1 MSQASNNG
9 LVKFNAMK
17 AAVAEC
23 HNIDEIAQIRDKAEA
38 YRYCLLQAKESPE
51 VIKQA
56 SEIKLR
62 AERRAGEMLREREKP
77 KGNQHSAGLQGVT
90 LQNVG
95 ISKIQSHRWQKIA
108 EIPEDKFET
117 YLEIEKEITTSGAIK
132 IAQRLDR
139 QQKSDQTISTLN
151 AQNQQFPTDKKY
163 SVIYADPPW
172 KYDHSKAANRNIEN
186 HYPTMELVELCTLP
200 VAELCNHPCILFMWA
215 TAPKLE
221 QALAVLNAWGFTY
234 TTCGVWDKQHIG
246 MGYYF
251 RQQTELL
258 LIGKKGDMP
267 SPPVESRSPSLY
279 SEKRGKHSQKPDY
292 YYKLVER
299 MYPDYPKIELFSRNK
314 RENWDNWG
322 NESNNRA

>member
-1 MSQASNNG
+1 MGNSNR
-9 LVKFNAMK
+9 LVKFNAMIL
-17 AAVAEC
+17 AIAEC
-23 HNIDEIAQIRDKAEA
+23 HSIDEIAQIRDEAEA
-38 YRYCLLQAKESPE
+38 FKYCLIKAK
-51 VIKQA
+51 A
-56 SEIKLR
+56 SYEAIREACKVKLW
-62 AERRAGEMLREREKP
+62 AERKAGQMLKERPKA
-77 KGNQHSAGLQGVT
+77 KGNQHSAKSRGVT
-90 LQNVG
+90 LQNIG
-95 ISKIQSHRWQKIA
+95 ITKNHSAIWQKIA
-108 EIPEDKFET
+108 DVPEGGFKE
-117 YLEIEKEITTSGAIK
+117 YLEVEKDITSSGAIK

-151 AQNQQFPTDKKY
+151 ARNQQFPTDKKY

-186 HYPTMELVELCTLP
+186 HYPTMELVELCALP

-221 QALAVLNAWGFTY
+221 QALEVLNAWGFTY

-279 SEKRGKHSQKPDY
+279 SEKRGKHSQKPGY
-292 YYKLVER
+292 YYKLVES

-314 RENWDNWG
+314 RDKGWDSWG